1 MKIKFESATQEEF
14 DSKREEIIKAVAG
27 SKLRVTISKADE
39 SLATEP
45 KEPYFDSQK
54 EVLNHWDSKF
64 KQMIAD
70 IKADIDEI
78 LR

>member
-1 MKIKFESATQEEF
+1 MKIKIESESQEEF

-27 SKLRVTISKADE
+27 SKLRVSVSRANE

-54 EVLNHWDSKF
+54 EVLNHWDAKF
-64 KQMIAD
+64 KSMISD